1 MHTEPHPSNTAN
13 YAPRLPIAQN
23 VARTMS
29 SREIA
34 ELTGKRHPDVKRDI
48 LALLDSLNGD
58 VSSFARIYR
67 DSQNREQTEYLLDR
81 EHTDCLLTG
90 YSAPLR
96 MKVIRRWHEL
106 ERATAAPAIPQ
117 SLPEALRLAAD
128 LAEQNN
134 QLRLVVSEQAPQV
147 EALGRI
153 AGAAG
158 TMCLTDAAKHLGV
171 QRCKLLEWMRANRWI
186 YRREGSMR
194 WLAYQPRQAAG
205 LLDHKV
211 TVLGVEED
219 GEQRLASQV
228 RVTPKGLAK
237 LAELVGGGL

>member
-1 MHTEPHPSNTAN
+1 MHTDHHSSNTTLT
-13 YAPRLPIAQN
+13 APRFAIGEN

-34 ELTGKRHPDVKRDI
+34 ELTGKLHKNVRRDI
-48 LALLDSLNGD
+48 AAMLSDLKVDALSFERIYLDSQ
-58 VSSFARIYR
+58 S
-67 DSQNREQTEYLLDR
+67 REQNEYRLDR
-81 EHTDCLLTG
+81 EHTDCLLSG
-90 YSAPLR
+90 YSVPLR

-106 ERATAAPAIPQ
+106 EQAAVAIPRT
-117 SLPEALRLAAD
+117 LPEALRLAAD

-134 QLRLVVSEQAPQV
+134 QLRLVVNEQAPKV

-153 AGAAG
+153 AGAVG

-171 QRCKLLEWMRANRWI
+171 QRCKLLEWMRAHRWI

-194 WLAYQPRQAAG
+194 WVAYQPRQAAG
-205 LLDHKV
+205 WLDHKV
-211 TVLGVEED
+211 TVLGVEEG